1 MTKNIA
7 SSIPSD
13 KVFDEIQKLH
23 QKIEQQGIQL
33 STIATQM
40 IEQNEKL
47 NALAPQSEYID
58 TKEFERRFDVKER
71 SQKAYRGR
79 IKNPLPFYQEVE
91 NGKISYKVSEIEEW
105 KSNQKVIRD
114 I

>member
-1 MTKNIA
+1 MTKNTLLN
-7 SSIPSD
+7 IPAD

-33 STIATQM
+33 STIAAQM
-40 IEQNEKL
+40 IEQNEKM
-47 NALAPQSEYID
+47 NALTQQTEYIGV
-58 TKEFERRFDVKER
+58 KELERSFDIKER
-71 SQKAYRGR
+71 SQKSYRGR
-79 IKNPLPFYQEVE
+79 IKNPLPYYQEVD
-91 NGKISYKVSEIEEW
+91 NGKISYKVSEIKEW

>member
-1 MTKNIA
+1 MTKNTTLNM
-7 SSIPSD
+7 PTD
-13 KVFDEIQKLH
+13 KVFNEIQKLH
-23 QKIEQQGIQL
+23 QKIAQQGIQL
-33 STIATQM
+33 STIAAQM

-47 NALAPQSEYID
+47 NTLTVPSEYIGVQELA
-58 TKEFERRFDVKER
+58 KRFDIKEG

-79 IKNPLPFYQEVE
+79 IKNPLPFYQDVN
-91 NGKISYKVSEIEEW
+91 NGKISYKVLEVEEW

>member
-1 MTKNIA
+1 MTKNLLLN
-7 SSIPSD
+7 IPAD

-33 STIATQM
+33 SAIAAQV

-47 NALAPQSEYID
+47 NTLTPQSKYLN
-58 TKEFERRFDVKER
+58 TKELEKRFDIKER

-79 IKNPLPFYQEVE
+79 IKNPLPFYQDGAG
-91 NGKISYKVSEIEEW
+91 GKIRYKVSEVEEW
-105 KSNQKVIRD
+105 MNQQKVK
-114 I
+114 